1 MVNDP
6 RTPDPLTRVRRER
19 RADLCL
25 GVFVLASL
33 AGVWQFGAA
42 GAVAAGLVLV
52 GCATAVLPGGRG

>member
-1 MVNDP
+1 V
-6 RTPDPLTRVRRER
+6 RTPDPLSRVRRER

-25 GVFVLASL
+25 GVFLVMASL